1 VRSWRVIFGIIAFAL
16 LGIRVS
22 GEGVTLTVC
31 PSCELS
37 TLHAAIATAN
47 VGDHIVVQAGHY
59 AEGEIIIDK
68 PLTLEGEDFPIL
80 DGEHKTQII
89 TITADDVT
97 VRGFVLQNAGYS
109 DLEELAAIRVE
120 QKSNCLIENNKL
132 YNDYF
137 GIYLAKAQH
146 CQIINNEVISKH
158 EDSSDSSGETLGQDL
173 MGESES
179 FSGNALH
186 LWNASHITAKNN
198 RFEGHRDG
206 IYLEFVKDALIAN
219 NVSINN
225 LRYGLHFMFSEDI
238 DFERNNF
245 HHNGAGVAVMF
256 SKHITMH
263 ENEFSENQGSSAY
276 GLLLK
281 EVSDSSIDA
290 NIFAENTIALY
301 ADGGN
306 RLEVTNNTFTR
317 NGYALRIYSSSMAMM
332 VTRND
337 FFANTFDASTNST
350 RSFNAFPENYWAD
363 YQSYDLD
370 HDGIGD
376 VPFRP
381 VRLSS
386 MTIESYPQAVILLR
400 SPLMQF
406 MDYAERLLPTFT
418 PKAIEDDRPLI
429 RKSEFYTP
437 TINNESAKN

>member
-1 VRSWRVIFGIIAFAL
+1 VKYWQIFLGIVAFGL
-16 LGIRVS
+16 LGVKD
-22 GEGVTLTVC
+22 EPATLIVC
-31 PSCELS
+31 ATCEFS
-37 TLHAAIATAN
+37 TLQEAITAADA
-47 VGDHIVVQAGHY
+47 GDRIIVQEGHY
-59 AEGEIIIDK
+59 SEGEIIINK
-68 PLTLEGEDFPIL
+68 PLTLEGEDYPIL

-89 TITADDVT
+89 TILADDVT
-97 VRGFVLQNAGYS
+97 VRGFILQNSGYS

-120 QKSNCLIENNKL
+120 QKANCLIENNKL
-132 YNDYF
+132 YNNYF

-146 CQIINNEVISKH
+146 CQIINNEVISKR
-158 EDSSDSSGETLGQDL
+158 EDSSDSSSENLGQDL

-198 RFEGHRDG
+198 RLEGHRDG

-219 NVSINN
+219 NMSQNN
-225 LRYGLHFMFSEDI
+225 LRYGLHFMFSEGI
-238 DFERNNF
+238 DFEQNSF

-263 ENEFSENQGSSAY
+263 ENEFSENRGSSAY

-281 EVSDSSIDA
+281 EVSDSFIDA
-290 NIFAENTIALY
+290 NIFEQNTIGLY

-306 RLEVTNNTFTR
+306 RLDVTNNTFTR

-350 RSFNAFPENYWAD
+350 RSFNAFPQNYWAD
-363 YQSYDLD
+363 YQGYDLD

-386 MTIESYPQAVILLR
+386 LTIESYPQAVILLR

-418 PKAIEDDRPLI
+418 PKAIEDDQPLI
-429 RKSEFYTP
+429 KKSEFYVPLDKSENT
-437 TINNESAKN
+437 KN

>member
-1 VRSWRVIFGIIAFAL
+1 VKHCRIIFALVAFASI
-16 LGIRVS
+16 GVK
-22 GEGVTLTVC
+22 GEETTLTVC
-31 PSCELS
+31 PSCEFS
-37 TLHAAIATAN
+37 TLHEAIAAAIE
-47 VGDHIVVQAGHY
+47 GDHIIVQEGHY
-59 AEGEIIIDK
+59 TEGEIIIDK
-68 PLTLEGEDFPIL
+68 ALTLEGENYPVL

-97 VRGFVLQNAGYS
+97 VRGFILQNSGYS
-109 DLEELAAIRVE
+109 DLEELSAIRVE
-120 QKSNCLIENNKL
+120 QKENCLIENNKL
-132 YNDYF
+132 YNNYF

-146 CQIINNEVISKH
+146 CQIINNEVISKR
-158 EDSSDSSGETLGQDL
+158 EDSSEVGETLGQDL

-198 RFEGHRDG
+198 RLEGHRDG

-219 NVSINN
+219 NISQNN

-238 DFERNNF
+238 DFEQNAF

-256 SKHITMH
+256 SKYITMH
-263 ENEFSENQGSSAY
+263 ENEFSENRGSSAY

-281 EVSDSSIDA
+281 EVSDSLIDA
-290 NIFAENTIALY
+290 NMFSENTIALY

-306 RLEVTNNTFTR
+306 RLDVTNNTFTR
-317 NGYALRIYSSSMAMM
+317 NGYAMRIYSSSMSMM

-337 FFANTFDASTNST
+337 FFANTFDTSTNST
-350 RSFNAFPENYWAD
+350 RSFNAFPQNYWAD
-363 YQSYDLD
+363 YQGYDLD

-386 MTIESYPQAVILLR
+386 MTVESYPQAVILLR

-418 PKAIEDDRPLI
+418 PKAIEDDQPLI
-429 RKSEFYTP
+429 RKSEFYVPLDNSEDT
-437 TINNESAKN
+437 KN